1 MNRVVYIT
9 GTSRGIGK
17 ALAELLLS
25 KRIPVIGIGRTSS
38 IVHDLYQH
46 IPADLS
52 HQSVLQQCDEWFTKP
67 AESAVLV
74 NNAGTLGEI
83 AYVGNQSNLDLISTY
98 TLNLI
103 APAVLSNAFLKAY
116 SDAAKNVIN
125 ISSGAAWNAYDG
137 WSAYCATK
145 SGLAMLGQ
153 AIQKEADANSSKTKV
168 INIAPGI
175 VDTEMQALIRQAD
188 EQQFTM
194 LQKFKELHSTQQ
206 LKPIEQVALELLP
219 YVLGENKSAG
229 IDVRL

>member
-1 MNRVVYIT
+1 VNKVVYIT

-25 KRIPVIGIGRTSS
+25 KSIPVIGIGRTST
-38 IVHDLYQH
+38 IVHDLYRH

-67 AESAVLV
+67 ADSVVLV
-74 NNAGTLGEI
+74 NNAGTLGNI
-83 AYVGNQSNLDLISTY
+83 AYVGKQTSVNLISTY

-103 APAVLSNAFLKAY
+103 APAALSNAFLKAY
-116 SDAAKNVIN
+116 PNAEKNIIN

-145 SGLAMLGQ
+145 AGLAMLGQ
-153 AIQKEADANSSKTKV
+153 TIQKEADVTNSKTKV

-175 VDTEMQALIRQAD
+175 VDTEMQAVIRQAD

-194 LQKFKELHSTQQ
+194 LEKFKELHSTHQ
-206 LKPIEQVALELLP
+206 LKPTEQVALELLP
-219 YVLGENKSAG
+219 YVLGEVKSAG